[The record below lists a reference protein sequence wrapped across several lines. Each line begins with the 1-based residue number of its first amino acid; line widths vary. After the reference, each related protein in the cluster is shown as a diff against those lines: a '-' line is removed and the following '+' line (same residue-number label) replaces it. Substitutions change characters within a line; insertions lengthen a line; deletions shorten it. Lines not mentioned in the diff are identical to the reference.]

1 MGKTATEEKK
11 ISSQGVGKK
20 SPTSKEIKVEEKKP
34 LYWDISIKFEWKG
47 KTLQGE
53 YRIPDIVRRYDAID
67 AALVKFIKEHNLR
80 DEGGVPI
87 RPYQIR
93 DKGRRVSEFK
103 TKCSE
108 DRRRKYDY
116 ES

>member
-1 MGKTATEEKK
+1 MSKKPANASSGSHSSSSSVVEK
-11 ISSQGVGKK
+11 
-20 SPTSKEIKVEEKKP
+20 EEKKP
-34 LYWDISIKFEWKG
+34 LYWDVSIKFEWKG

-67 AALVKFIKEHNLR
+67 TALVKFIKEHNLR
-80 DEGGVPI
+80 DEGGIPI

>member
-1 MGKTATEEKK
+1 MSKTATEEKK
-11 ISSQGVGKK
+11 TSSQGVGKK
-20 SPTSKEIKVEEKKP
+20 SSASQVVEEEKKP
-34 LYWDISIKFEWKG
+34 LYWDVSIKFEWKG

-67 AALVKFIKEHNLR
+67 TALVKFIKEHNLR